1 MKLKK
6 ASSILTRIIISAVL
20 MFLLFYSML
29 PAINLRDR
37 NFIIYLISC
46 IVIFLV
52 VNFLTYVKDFIQ
64 NLSSGRGMELT
75 RDPVTGQ
82 VVFRKVQSEEKNKIN
97 MGKPLKF
104 GFIAIAVLVAFMIL
118 ASALGLK
125 VFNAARYR
133 DLITITDG
141 NFTTDVSELNMSQI
155 PVVDKDTA
163 SRLGSKK
170 LGEMTELVSQFE
182 ILNNYTQINYKG
194 IPYRVTPLSYA
205 DPVKWLYNMR
215 TGLPAYIAVD
225 MVNQDTNLVWL
236 DSGMKYSTTEY
247 FFRNIYRYIRFKYP
261 TKMFETVSFEIDDE
275 GTPYWVAPTIAYR
288 IGWWN
293 GKDIDGAV
301 LVNAV
306 TGESAYY
313 DKADVPQ
320 WIDQLYDS
328 NLIIEQLDDNGRF
341 QNSYINSI
349 FGQRN
354 VRRTTYGYNY
364 LAIDDDV
371 YLYTGMSSVT
381 SDESNIGFVL
391 VNLRTKDTK
400 FYAVPGATELSAM
413 ESAQGQVQHLNYKAT
428 FPLLLNISD
437 RPTYFISLKDA
448 AGLVKMYAFVDV
460 EQYQIVGT
468 GQTIDEAKRN
478 YRTALNLEDV
488 AIPEIRE
495 GTEISGTVD
504 AIESAVVGGNTCY
517 YFTLK
522 GSRQVYTAEISVSEL
537 LPFLKADEKVKFTY
551 TDDGNV
557 RDVIEFLD

>member
-225 MVNQDTNLVWL
+225 MVNQDVYKRQSPPSSLFGWISTVIFPPDF
-236 DSGMKYSTTEY
+236 DSTS
-247 FFRNIYRYIRFKYP
+247 
-261 TKMFETVSFEIDDE
+261 S
-275 GTPYWVAPTIAYR
+275 
-288 IGWWN
+288 
-293 GKDIDGAV
+293 
-301 LVNAV
+301 LNA
-306 TGESAYY
+306 
-313 DKADVPQ
+313 
-320 WIDQLYDS
+320 
-328 NLIIEQLDDNGRF
+328 R
-341 QNSYINSI
+341 
-349 FGQRN
+349 
-354 VRRTTYGYNY
+354 
-364 LAIDDDV
+364 
-371 YLYTGMSSVT
+371 
-381 SDESNIGFVL
+381 
-391 VNLRTKDTK
+391 
-400 FYAVPGATELSAM
+400 
-413 ESAQGQVQHLNYKAT
+413 QHLCREW
-428 FPLLLNISD
+428 LS
-437 RPTYFISLKDA
+437 
-448 AGLVKMYAFVDV
+448 
-460 EQYQIVGT
+460 EQIWPRL
-468 GQTIDEAKRN
+468 IW
-478 YRTALNLEDV
+478 
-488 AIPEIRE
+488 
-495 GTEISGTVD
+495 
-504 AIESAVVGGNTCY
+504 
-517 YFTLK
+517 
-522 GSRQVYTAEISVSEL
+522 
-537 LPFLKADEKVKFTY
+537 
-551 TDDGNV
+551 
-557 RDVIEFLD
+557 

>member
-1 MKLKK
+1 
-6 ASSILTRIIISAVL
+6 

-288 IGWWN
+288 IGWW
-293 GKDIDGAV
+293 KMEKILTAR
-301 LVNAV
+301 
-306 TGESAYY
+306 Y
-313 DKADVPQ
+313 
-320 WIDQLYDS
+320 
-328 NLIIEQLDDNGRF
+328 
-341 QNSYINSI
+341 
-349 FGQRN
+349 
-354 VRRTTYGYNY
+354 
-364 LAIDDDV
+364 
-371 YLYTGMSSVT
+371 SSM
-381 SDESNIGFVL
+381 
-391 VNLRTKDTK
+391 
-400 FYAVPGATELSAM
+400 P
-413 ESAQGQVQHLNYKAT
+413 
-428 FPLLLNISD
+428 
-437 RPTYFISLKDA
+437 
-448 AGLVKMYAFVDV
+448 
-460 EQYQIVGT
+460 
-468 GQTIDEAKRN
+468 
-478 YRTALNLEDV
+478 
-488 AIPEIRE
+488 
-495 GTEISGTVD
+495 
-504 AIESAVVGGNTCY
+504 
-517 YFTLK
+517 
-522 GSRQVYTAEISVSEL
+522 
-537 LPFLKADEKVKFTY
+537 
-551 TDDGNV
+551 
-557 RDVIEFLD
+557 

>member
-306 TGESAYY
+306 TS
-313 DKADVPQ
+313 D
-320 WIDQLYDS
+320 W
-328 NLIIEQLDDNGRF
+328 NNHTLI
-341 QNSYINSI
+341 S
-349 FGQRN
+349 
-354 VRRTTYGYNY
+354 
-364 LAIDDDV
+364 
-371 YLYTGMSSVT
+371 M
-381 SDESNIGFVL
+381 
-391 VNLRTKDTK
+391 
-400 FYAVPGATELSAM
+400 P
-413 ESAQGQVQHLNYKAT
+413 
-428 FPLLLNISD
+428 
-437 RPTYFISLKDA
+437 
-448 AGLVKMYAFVDV
+448 
-460 EQYQIVGT
+460 
-468 GQTIDEAKRN
+468 
-478 YRTALNLEDV
+478 
-488 AIPEIRE
+488 
-495 GTEISGTVD
+495 
-504 AIESAVVGGNTCY
+504 
-517 YFTLK
+517 
-522 GSRQVYTAEISVSEL
+522 
-537 LPFLKADEKVKFTY
+537 
-551 TDDGNV
+551 
-557 RDVIEFLD
+557 

>member
-1 MKLKK
+1 
-6 ASSILTRIIISAVL
+6 

-275 GTPYWVAPTIAYR
+275 GTPYWVAPNHR
-288 IGWWN
+288 IP
-293 GKDIDGAV
+293 DR
-301 LVNAV
+301 LV
-306 TGESAYY
+306 E
-313 DKADVPQ
+313 
-320 WIDQLYDS
+320 W
-328 NLIIEQLDDNGRF
+328 
-341 QNSYINSI
+341 
-349 FGQRN
+349 
-354 VRRTTYGYNY
+354 
-364 LAIDDDV
+364 
-371 YLYTGMSSVT
+371 
-381 SDESNIGFVL
+381 
-391 VNLRTKDTK
+391 
-400 FYAVPGATELSAM
+400 
-413 ESAQGQVQHLNYKAT
+413 
-428 FPLLLNISD
+428 
-437 RPTYFISLKDA
+437 
-448 AGLVKMYAFVDV
+448 
-460 EQYQIVGT
+460 
-468 GQTIDEAKRN
+468 KR
-478 YRTALNLEDV
+478 Y
-488 AIPEIRE
+488 
-495 GTEISGTVD
+495 
-504 AIESAVVGGNTCY
+504 
-517 YFTLK
+517 
-522 GSRQVYTAEISVSEL
+522 
-537 LPFLKADEKVKFTY
+537 
-551 TDDGNV
+551 
-557 RDVIEFLD
+557 